1 MRHPHQ
7 TTSRESIKRTLAEP
21 AEASDGSAAT
31 RDHNLASP
39 LHSLQVLAEA
49 IVQLADADLAL
60 GLM

>member
-7 TTSRESIKRTLAEP
+7 TAARESIKRPLAEP
-21 AEASDGSAAT
+21 AEASHRPPAAG
-31 RDHNLASP
+31 DDDLASP

-49 IVQLADADLAL
+49 IVELSDSDFAL